1 MRFACDGE
9 VEASFNNNN
18 KKKRRIEFESGCE
31 PEWDC
36 DCAEALNSDS
46 ALHHEVMQARVVCQ
60 GSFLKRRGQLTGAGE
75 ALKGPR
81 PISLR
86 LRPSPAF
93 GVSRRSEGIL
103 SSRSVVVGATE
114 GEGRGVRFAECVH
127 GRGSAPR

>member
-1 MRFACDGE
+1 MVERLKRPSIIIRKSEEQSSNLATRLNGDG
-9 VEASFNNNN
+9 
-18 KKKRRIEFESGCE
+18 
-31 PEWDC
+31 

-46 ALHHEVMQARVVCQ
+46 ALDHEVMQARVVCQ